1 MRKDISGVSR
11 DIKRNVLRII
21 ILCTFLFLTFQLPTD
36 ESRLYFTH
44 LFSPPQQCTLEMISI
59 VRYKKW
65 CNTEVEHSPS
75 QKCTITSSKLNKSQ
89 KTSPLS
95 RVSHKHNA
103 HLHRG
108 KLNKDRR
115 WRKAV
120 SPFALTVE
128 DLETTTATT
137 SWISSGR
144 VGAPCPLRKSGPC
157 SSGWGISRCPKSL
170 FVSLGRSC
178 ALRARGGAERSQ
190 PGSAASTDVWAPS
203 CSRRFR
209 CRQP

>member
-1 MRKDISGVSR
+1 M
-11 DIKRNVLRII
+11 
-21 ILCTFLFLTFQLPTD
+21 
-36 ESRLYFTH
+36 
-44 LFSPPQQCTLEMISI
+44 
-59 VRYKKW
+59 RYKKW
-65 CNTEVEHSPS
+65 CNTEVEHRLR
-75 QKCTITSSKLNKSQ
+75 SKTNHNLLKV
-89 KTSPLS
+89 KIKAKRLLRS
-95 RVSHKHNA
+95 RALVTKHNA

-108 KLNKDRR
+108 KLTRDIK

-157 SSGWGISRCPKSL
+157 SSGWGIARCPKSL

-178 ALRARGGAERSQ
+178 ALPARGEAERAL

-209 CRQP
+209 CRQPKTQGPSSSPSWF